1 MAEDLKFNK
10 QCPTVLR
17 LLYLLG
23 PSLVGEGN
31 ILSLFIAAVGQDV
44 DDGDL
49 IHTYEDTSCEVTQ
62 PYTLVLWVYKEG
74 FKHFF
79 FQPDCSLNWNTRTLR
94 FVLFLFVSTLNST
107 CTSSL
112 FFLTTSNLK
121 PNWTSKISVLKKKK
135 KKTNLFIN
143 CFLESTIGGAFVG
156 FSSQMNNK
164 DLEGF

>member
-1 MAEDLKFNK
+1 MAKDLKFNK

-79 FQPDCSLNWNTRTLR
+79 FNLI
-94 FVLFLFVSTLNST
+94 VL
-107 CTSSL
+107 
-112 FFLTTSNLK
+112 
-121 PNWTSKISVLKKKK
+121 
-135 KKTNLFIN
+135 
-143 CFLESTIGGAFVG
+143 
-156 FSSQMNNK
+156 
-164 DLEGF
+164 